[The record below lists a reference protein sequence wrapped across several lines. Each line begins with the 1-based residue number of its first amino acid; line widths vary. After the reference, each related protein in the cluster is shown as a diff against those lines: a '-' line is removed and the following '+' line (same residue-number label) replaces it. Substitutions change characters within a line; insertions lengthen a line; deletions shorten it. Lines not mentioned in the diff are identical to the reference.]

1 MAFIDRNL
9 AYDLRLFEVPRE
21 EKNRNTIKGKKEQK
35 HTSSA
40 QHESAKTEKQ
50 NNVVELSPNT
60 TKRVKR
66 RKSNFFKIGV
76 SFVLAFVVIVAV
88 VFIIRGQVQ
97 LTELNQQIADAK
109 ADLAEKQSI
118 YTQLEMKVDASIS
131 TAVVEKYAQE
141 NLGMSKASNSQKEFI
156 SLSEGDKA
164 ELGLSSHNNVFESI
178 ADAFSSIWS

>member
-1 MAFIDRNL
+1 MAYIDRNL

-35 HTSSA
+35 NISSA

-50 NNVVELSPNT
+50 NNVVEFSSNT

-66 RKSNFFKIGV
+66 RKNNFFKIAV

-131 TAVVEKYAQE
+131 TAVVEKFAQE
-141 NLGMSKASNSQKEFI
+141 NLGMSKANNSQKEFI
-156 SLSEGDKA
+156 SLSQGDKA
-164 ELGLSSHNNVFESI
+164 ELGLSSHSNVFESI